1 MNKGLIITLSIV
13 GVILLGALGVWSIF
27 YSANKKEIRLRNLAE
42 AEIQKVEV
50 IHDQMWKTISQE
62 AQVTSE
68 YKAGFDSIYT
78 HIMEGRYSG
87 GSKDGSLM
95 KWIQESNPNFTPD
108 LYKKLMMDIE
118 ALREKFAQQQVKVE
132 DVIREHKNTVQDPF
146 YSIFIHNTDPI
157 EYEVISSKNTKNV
170 IETREDNE
178 VELNF

>member
-1 MNKGLIITLSIV
+1 MNKNLIITLSII
-13 GVILLGALGVWSIF
+13 GVLLLGALSFWGMF
-27 YSANKKEIRLRNLAE
+27 YTSNKKELRLRNLAN

-68 YKAGFDSIYT
+68 YKTSFDSIYT
-78 HIMEGRYSG
+78 NIMEGRYSG

-108 LYKKLMMDIE
+108 LYKKLMIDIE
-118 ALREKFAQQQVKVE
+118 ALREKFAQQQIKVE
-132 DVIREHKNTVQDPF
+132 DVIREHNNTIQDPF
-146 YSIFIHNTDPI
+146 YSIFIKNTTPI
-157 EYEVISSKNTKNV
+157 EYKVISSKNTKNV

-178 VELNF
+178 VDLSF

>member
-13 GVILLGALGVWSIF
+13 GVILLGALGVWCIF

-62 AQVTSE
+62 AQVTS
-68 YKAGFDSIYT
+68 IYT

-108 LYKKLMMDIE
+108 LYKKLMIDIE

-157 EYEVISSKNTKNV
+157 KYEVISSKNTKNV